1 MIRLRCLPL
10 IAAVIAGA
18 QACATAGAAGYDETQ
33 AGSGSMR
40 DRGCRVAASPAQ
52 LPDAATLVD
61 VDALRSAAARLVG
74 GDGEGHVVFSI
85 RHDAS
90 GVQVRRAVIET
101 TLSPALTDTLQRLVF
116 AYRRETTP
124 ARGEWGVRLRVD
136 LGPAVALR
144 VGRRDVCTARPRE
157 WEYRT
162 AGNSFDVREVSAS
175 STGDALLTDASVAW
189 VHVRL
194 DERGTVTD
202 VQVQRG
208 ASTRLAEQ
216 RLMNYVRTMA
226 FVPATEDG
234 FPVPGELTLPVRVSM
249 IN

>member
-10 IAAVIAGA
+10 IAAAVIGT
-18 QACATAGAAGYDETQ
+18 QACATAGAAAYDEMP

-52 LPDAATLVD
+52 LPAAATLVD
-61 VDALRSAAARLVG
+61 VEAFRFAAARLLP
-74 GDGEGHVVFSI
+74 GDGGGHVVFSI
-85 RHDAS
+85 RHDAG

-101 TLSPALTDTLQRLVF
+101 TLPPALTDSLQRLVF
-116 AYRRETTP
+116 AYRRETAP
-124 ARGEWGVRLRVD
+124 AQGEWGVRLRVD
-136 LGPAVALR
+136 LGNTVALQ
-144 VGRRDVCTARPRE
+144 VGRRDVCAARPRE

-162 AGNSFDVREVSAS
+162 AGNAFDVREASAS

-216 RLMNYVRTMA
+216 RLMNYVRSMA
-226 FVPATEDG
+226 FIPATEDG

-249 IN
+249 SN